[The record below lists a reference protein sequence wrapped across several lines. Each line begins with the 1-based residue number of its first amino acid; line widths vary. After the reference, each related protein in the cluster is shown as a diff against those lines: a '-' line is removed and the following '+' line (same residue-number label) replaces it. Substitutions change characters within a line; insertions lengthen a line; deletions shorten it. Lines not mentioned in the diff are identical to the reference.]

1 MNENRRTY
9 KSEEKLKIVIEG
21 LSGSIQI
28 SELCKKY
35 GIQSSRFYERK
46 KKLMKSSVNV
56 FDDRG
61 RKNTSNRKVIE
72 EQEKKLERLKETI
85 TEIVTENL
93 QLKKNIGNYRGKT

>member
-1 MNENRRTY
+1 MNENRKTY

-35 GIQSSRFYERK
+35 GIQSSRFYEWK
-46 KKLMKSSVNV
+46 KKLLKSAVNI

-61 RKNTSNRKVIE
+61 RKSTSDQKVIE
-72 EQEKKLERLKETI
+72 EQEKELEQLKETI
-85 TEIVTENL
+85 AEIVTENL

>member
-93 QLKKNIGNYRGKT
+93 QLKKNIGNFRGKT